1 MAEKVNHRK
10 KVLVPAAES
19 PPGIL
24 DTVRKNKFTIFVLT
38 ILASVLLSEFAGYE
52 GAIGVFFVFAAVMLM
67 VIYIKLE
74 FYRDDH
80 ELPDLNEFVFAV
92 AVLAFSFLAVPL
104 KTLLSGGENT
114 GFGVTNYAIF
124 LAGILFLFYGY
135 RKIKYTYPVLA
146 LLVSLSI
153 LNILFYSE
161 NTGLYAAA
169 ANILAKP
176 EADALAGLLSSVGI
190 ESWTA
195 VAGSG
200 QGALLYLQTPKGTSQ
215 MWIAGGCT
223 GVMGMGTFAALSSAL
238 VLNFR
243 TRWWLKPLIVVVG
256 TVGAFFVNMLRLLTL
271 ALLLY
276 YYDMPTMLW
285 WHKNEYF
292 ALGDLY
298 QMIYMCFFWLMA
310 FKYMIPGEK
319 HEKGSERGKIEG
331 LSGKDKKGT

>member
-1 MAEKVNHRK
+1 MSEKTEREEKVFPPDQNSLSS
-10 KVLVPAAES
+10 VLNT
-19 PPGIL
+19 IQ
-24 DTVRKNKFTIFVLT
+24 KNKFTLFVFT
-38 ILASVLLSEFAGYE
+38 ILGSVFLSEFAGYE
-52 GAIGVFFVFAAVMLM
+52 GALSVFFVFALTMLM
-67 VIYIKLE
+67 VIYIKFE

-80 ELPDLNEFVFAV
+80 DLPNFTEFVFAL
-92 AVLAFSFLAVPL
+92 AILAFSFLSVPI
-104 KTLLSGGENT
+104 KTLISSGEST

-124 LAGILFLFYGY
+124 LAGVLFLFYGY
-135 RKIKYTYPVLA
+135 RKIKHTYPVLA
-146 LLVSLSI
+146 LLLSLSI

-176 EADALAGLLSSVGI
+176 EADALAGLLSSFGV
-190 ESWTA
+190 ESWTTL
-195 VAGSG
+195 AGNG
-200 QGALLYLQTPKGTSQ
+200 QGALLYILTPKGTTN

-243 TRWWLKPLIVVVG
+243 TKWWHKPLVVILG
-256 TVGAFFVNMLRLLTL
+256 TIGAFLVNMLRLLTL

-298 QMIYMCFFWLMA
+298 QMIYMCCFWLLA

-319 HEKGSERGKIEG
+319 HEKGSERRKVEG
-331 LSGKDKKGT
+331 LSGKNKKRA

>member
-1 MAEKVNHRK
+1 MTEKVDK
-10 KVLVPAAES
+10 KEKLLAPVSGSSSSIQET
-19 PPGIL
+19 I
-24 DTVRKNKFTIFVLT
+24 RNNKFTLFVLT
-38 ILASVLLSEFAGYE
+38 ILGSVLLSNLAGYE
-52 GAIGVFFVFAAVMLM
+52 GALSVFFVFAVVMLM
-67 VIYIKLE
+67 VVYIKFE

-80 ELPDLNEFVFAV
+80 ELPDFNEFIFAL
-92 AVLAFSFLAVPL
+92 AVLAFSFISVPL
-104 KTLLSGGENT
+104 KTLVSGGENT

-124 LAGILFLFYGY
+124 LAGVLFLFYGY

-176 EADALAGLLSSVGI
+176 EADALAGFLSSIGI
-190 ESWTA
+190 ESWSGL
-195 VAGSG
+195 AGSG
-200 QGALLYLQTPKGTSQ
+200 QGALLYIQTHKGVSQ

-243 TRWWLKPLIVVVG
+243 TKWWLKPLIVVIG
-256 TVGAFFVNMLRLLTL
+256 TIGAFFVNMLRLLTL

-298 QMIYMCFFWLMA
+298 QMIYMCCFWLLA

-319 HEKGSERGKIEG
+319 DEKGNKRRKAEG
-331 LSGKDKKGT
+331 LSGKDKKRA